1 MYVSQNCNHLKLF
14 SIGCNC
20 ILWHTTAGVHMH
32 TYRMDGSFISSHT
45 ALKDISRRA
54 TTEAPQEPTC
64 TRCSCPR
71 DGRDGQPGS
80 TGELTSVSGW
90 RDKSRLS
97 VVAFHQFFQLI
108 IVL

>member
-1 MYVSQNCNHLKLF
+1 MCTHRMDGWKQ
-14 SIGCNC
+14 
-20 ILWHTTAGVHMH
+20 
-32 TYRMDGSFISSHT
+32 RMDGSFISSYT

-90 RDKSRLS
+90 RDS
-97 VVAFHQFFQLI
+97 H
-108 IVL
+108 

>member
-1 MYVSQNCNHLKLF
+1 
-14 SIGCNC
+14 
-20 ILWHTTAGVHMH
+20 
-32 TYRMDGSFISSHT
+32 MDGSFISSHT

-90 RDKSRLS
+90 RDKGRLS
-97 VVAFHQFFQLI
+97 IVAFHQFLQLI
-108 IVL
+108 MITFGQHCMYICIQLVNNICTMDIHAGNQ